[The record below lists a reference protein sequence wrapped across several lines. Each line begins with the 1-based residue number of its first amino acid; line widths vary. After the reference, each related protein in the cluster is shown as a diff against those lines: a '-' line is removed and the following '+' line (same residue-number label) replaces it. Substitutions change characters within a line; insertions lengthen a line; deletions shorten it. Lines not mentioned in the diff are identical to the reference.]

1 MRGQSARETPIRI
14 EHESAAGTIS
24 YGINMD
30 WKLTLSTFT
39 AIFLAEMGDKTQLA
53 IFSLTS
59 TWRKPL
65 PVFIGGA
72 AALIAVTALGVLLGE
87 AVLKFLPAAI
97 LNKVAAILFIGI
109 GFWIWFK
116 G

>member
-1 MRGQSARETPIRI
+1 MSSYET
-14 EHESAAGTIS
+14 
-24 YGINMD
+24 NMD

-59 TWRKPL
+59 TTRRPL
-65 PVFIGGA
+65 PVFVGGA
-72 AALIAVTALGVLLGE
+72 AALITVTALGVLFGE
-87 AVLKFLPAAI
+87 AVLKILPAAI
-97 LNKVAAILFIGI
+97 LNKIAAIMFIGI
-109 GFWIWFK
+109 GIWIWFK